1 MSQPSKGV
9 QVAGFFPVDKGL
21 DGLRTDAVCVE
32 DEALVREKRVSGDD
46 AEGMG
51 IRVIKDPGKGF
62 NAPLLD
68 VYAQLGVF

>member
-9 QVAGFFPVDKGL
+9 QVAGLFPVDEGL

-32 DEALVREKRVSGDD
+32 DEALIWEKRVSGDD

-51 IRVIKDPGKGF
+51 IRVIKDPGEGF

-68 VYAQLGVF
+68 IYAQLGVL